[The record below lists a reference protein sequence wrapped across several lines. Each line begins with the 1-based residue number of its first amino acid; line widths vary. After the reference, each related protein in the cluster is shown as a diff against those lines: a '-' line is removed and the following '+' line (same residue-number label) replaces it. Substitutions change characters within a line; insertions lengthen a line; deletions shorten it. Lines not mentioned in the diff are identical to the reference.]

1 MHTCVFVCVL
11 CVRACVRVCLNRVHR
26 TLTLTTTST
35 AFDIDTLRVLTL
47 ITSSTD
53 WIQPCKQQVKMTT
66 TSQQPQCEVST
77 DQPKSIKQFGLQDAD
92 KTNSTRSLDLILL
105 GYQCFTWISK
115 VIMIFIV
122 TQKSHSVLGE
132 GIPPWDSETR

>member
-1 MHTCVFVCVL
+1 MHIK
-11 CVRACVRVCLNRVHR
+11 RVSAEGCMDLNRVHGA
-26 TLTLTTTST
+26 LTWTTTST

-77 DQPKSIKQFGLQDAD
+77 DPPKL
-92 KTNSTRSLDLILL
+92 
-105 GYQCFTWISK
+105 
-115 VIMIFIV
+115 
-122 TQKSHSVLGE
+122 
-132 GIPPWDSETR
+132 SEL